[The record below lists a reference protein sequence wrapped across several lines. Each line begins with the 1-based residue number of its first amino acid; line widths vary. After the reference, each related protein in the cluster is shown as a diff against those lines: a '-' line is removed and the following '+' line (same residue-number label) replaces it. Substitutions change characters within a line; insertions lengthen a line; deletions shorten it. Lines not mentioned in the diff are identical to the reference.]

1 MTEKKMEYNTLSL
14 PAEWGNAHAP
24 DYDAEI
30 ESMCGC
36 WNHDSQP
43 PAKCL
48 PQQLFSSAAAVP
60 SSPLPRRW
68 HPHHHYFF
76 LFLQHFHYC
85 CWSAIGNPL
94 SRQKTQIAV
103 THWIPGPSTG
113 ADRAD
118 QRATEPGK
126 RHAIWNFPIPVRY
139 HHFASV
145 VNPEVKF
152 LCYAI
157 SSFARLSYLYIIK
170 NFPLNISVRNFIFLS
185 VCRHDVSHNAKM
197 CEKGIVIIL
206 ERKTS
211 VSANQFN
218 SH

>member
-48 PQQLFSSAAAVP
+48 PQQLSSAAAAP
-60 SSPLPRRW
+60 SSLLSRRW

-145 VNPEVKF
+145 VNPEGIF
-152 LCYAI
+152 MLCNFEFRSLVLPVYN
-157 SSFARLSYLYIIK
+157 K
-170 NFPLNISVRNFIFLS
+170 KFPLEHIGPEFYFFVCLSTWCEPQCKNVWKRDCDNFG
-185 VCRHDVSHNAKM
+185 
-197 CEKGIVIIL
+197 KGN
-206 ERKTS
+206 KC
-211 VSANQFN
+211 
-218 SH
+218 